1 MKRRAS
7 ILIVLAMLLPALS
20 SCGFGSGQKTI
31 SARFADSSGL
41 FVGNDVG
48 ILGVPVGKVTSI
60 EPDGGSVIVKMS
72 IKEDQRIPASAGA
85 VVVARSVATDRYVE
99 ITPVYSSGPELQDG
113 ATINANRTRTPV
125 DFDQVLSSLNSLAT
139 GLSGDENSKEAVAR
153 FLKMQSAA
161 LDGKGT
167 MINKAIHEIAGATNA
182 VSGQRQNITGTIN
195 SLDGLTKT
203 LADNKST
210 INEFVRQV
218 AAASSILAAERE
230 NFQTA
235 LRSISRMIA
244 VVAHVRAAE
253 PHGHRQGAEQLD
265 QREQGPSRQEEGA
278 RRDPRGHA
286 AGPAEPPAGRRTN
299 PGCADGRASTRPFSS
314 RSWRRDSPSSAARCI
329 PANIC
334 ELLGGNLPLGNLP
347 LDQGG
352 QQ

>member
-7 ILIVLAMLLPALS
+7 ILLVLALLLPALS

-48 ILGVPVGKVTSI
+48 ILGVPVGRVTAI

-72 IKEDQRIPASAGA
+72 VKKDQRIPASAGA

-125 DFDQVLSSLNSLAT
+125 DFDQVLTSLNSLAT
-139 GLSGDENSKEAVAR
+139 GLSGDENSKQAVAR

-167 MINKAIHEIAGATNA
+167 MINKAIHQIAGATNA

-195 SLDGLTKT
+195 SLDGLTKQ

-218 AAASSILAAERE
+218 AAASSILSAERE
-230 NFQTA
+230 NFQAA

-244 VVAHVRAAE
+244 VVAQFAQQNRTDIVKALNNSTNVSKDLLAKKKELAEILEVMPLVLQNVPRAENNGWLTVRI
-253 PHGHRQGAEQLD
+253 D
-265 QREQGPSRQEEGA
+265 PSVLVPLGGEIAKLCG
-278 RRDPRGHA
+278 GV
-286 AGPAEPPAGRRTN
+286 
-299 PGCADGRASTRPFSS
+299 
-314 RSWRRDSPSSAARCI
+314 I
-329 PANIC
+329 PADIC
-334 ELLGGNLPLGNLP
+334 ALLGGNLPLGNLP